1 MMNTMKK
8 ILISLL
14 ILLVI
19 GVSSCTD
26 TWLDVNKNVDAP
38 DWVDPILRLG
48 PVLASY
54 EGIAYDMRAVG
65 PLTQYFSGTSTY
77 VSNFGVS
84 HTFIAGSD
92 AAGECWRM
100 SYWLQGKNLESI
112 INDGRAMEQYKLAGI
127 GLTVKAYSWHI
138 LASLHGDLPVKD
150 AYVPGLLSHSYD
162 SQEYAFSMVRKWAQ
176 QAITELEKTDKTVYP
191 GTIST
196 ADLIYKGDAAK
207 WKKFAYA
214 VLARNYIAMSKK
226 NTMYLDSAI
235 ICADKSFAS
244 AADDANLTFQA
255 TGVSATSNFYGVLRA
270 NLTNVFGQSDYMV
283 QVLTGTIP
291 NYNASGSLEGLSP
304 YQMVTDTATLDPR
317 AILLLGTKDT
327 MQVNQNNI
335 KKGTYKF
342 EGTRLTNAVACT
354 FWGATTA
361 PTVTTSGTG
370 RWLYRDDAPWPLS
383 SYAEIQLIKA
393 EALFLKGQKAEAF
406 AAFKNGVAGHMDFV
420 KRLIVP
426 GTIVKDSKNKQTSVI
441 GDKITAAR
449 FSTLATDYLNSK
461 FVNNLPLDNFS
472 LSHIM
477 MQKYVALFPWSLDT
491 WNDLRRYNYDLV
503 LGSNGLP
510 VTGTSWTS
518 DVVYHKPDSN
528 PARVY
533 KGFYLPAADVVNRR
547 TKFAT
552 INQGS
557 PAYRLRP
564 RYNSEYM
571 WNLPSLKKLLPIPGD
586 ADNYNTSIVWFA
598 TPGN

>member
-1 MMNTMKK
+1 MRK
-8 ILISLL
+8 IFISFI

-19 GVSSCTD
+19 GFSSCTD

-38 DWVDPILRLG
+38 DWVNPILRLG

-54 EGIAYDMRAVG
+54 EGIQYDLRAVG
-65 PLTQYFSGTSTY
+65 PLSQYFSGTSTY
-77 VSNFGVS
+77 VSNFGVLNS
-84 HTFIAGSD
+84 YIAGSD

-100 SYWLQGKNLESI
+100 TYWLQGMNVENI
-112 INDGRAMEQYKLAGI
+112 INDSRELGQFRLAGI

-150 AYVPGLLSHSYD
+150 AYVPGLLSHNYD
-162 SQEYAFSMVRKWAQ
+162 SQEYAFSMVRKWAR
-176 QAITELEKTDKTVYP
+176 QAIAELEKTDATVYP
-191 GTIST
+191 ASLST

-226 NTMYLDSAI
+226 NVAYLDSAI
-235 ICADKSFAS
+235 VCADQSFTS
-244 AADDANLTFQA
+244 PSDDPSLTFQA
-255 TGVSATSNFYGVLRA
+255 TGVSSTSNFFGVLRG
-270 NLTNVFGQSDYMV
+270 NLTNVFAQSDYIT

-291 NYNASGSLEGLSP
+291 NYNSSGAIEGLSP

-317 AILLLGTKDT
+317 AILLLGTLDT
-327 MQVNQNNI
+327 MQVDQAKI

-342 EGTRLTNAVACT
+342 VGTKMTNAAACT
-354 FWGATTA
+354 FWGLTTV
-361 PTVTTSGTG
+361 PTAATSGTG

-393 EALFLKGQKAEAF
+393 EALFVKGQKAEAF

-426 GTIVKDSKNKQTSVI
+426 GTLVKNAKNKQTSVI

-449 FSTLATDYLNSK
+449 FSTLATEYLNSK
-461 FVNNLPLDNFS
+461 FVNGMSLDDFS
-472 LSHIM
+472 LSNIM

-491 WNDLRRYNYDLV
+491 WNDLRRYHYDLV
-503 LGSNGLP
+503 LGTGGIPTS
-510 VTGTSWTS
+510 GTSWTNE
-518 DVVYHKPDSN
+518 VVYHKPDSD
-528 PARVY
+528 PSRVY

-547 TKFAT
+547 VKFAT
-552 INQGS
+552 ANLGS

-571 WNLPSLKKLLPIPGD
+571 WNLPSLQKLTPIPGD
-586 ADNYNTSIVWFA
+586 KENYVTSMVWFA
-598 TPGN
+598 IPGN

>member
-1 MMNTMKK
+1 MRK
-8 ILISLL
+8 IVISFI

-19 GVSSCTD
+19 GFSSCTD

-38 DWVDPILRLG
+38 DWVSPVLRLG
-48 PVLASY
+48 PTLAAY
-54 EGIAYDMRAVG
+54 EGIQYDLRAVA
-65 PLTQYFSGTSTY
+65 PLCEYFSGTSTY

-84 HTFIAGSD
+84 HSYIAGSD

-100 SYWLQGKNLESI
+100 SYWLQGMNIENI
-112 INDGRAMEQYKLAGI
+112 INDGRKLEQYRLAGI

-150 AYVPGLLSHSYD
+150 AYVPGLLSHNYD
-162 SQEYAFSMVRKWAQ
+162 SQEYAFSMVRTWAR
-176 QAITELEKTDKTVYP
+176 QAIAEFEKNDATIYP
-191 GTIST
+191 STLTT

-214 VLARNYIAMSKK
+214 VLAKNYIAMSKK
-226 NTMYLDSAI
+226 NVAYLDSAI
-235 ICADKSFAS
+235 ICADKSFTSAS
-244 AADDANLTFQA
+244 DDPSLTFQA
-255 TGVSATSNFYGVLRA
+255 TGVSQTSNFFGVLRG
-270 NLTNVFGQSDYMV
+270 NLTTVFAQSDYIV
-283 QVLTGTIP
+283 QVLTGNIP
-291 NYNASGSLEGLSP
+291 NYNASGAIEGLSP

-317 AILLLGTKDT
+317 AILLLGTLDT
-327 MQVNQNNI
+327 MQVDQAKI

-342 EGTRLTNAVACT
+342 VGTRLTNAAACN
-354 FWGATTA
+354 FWGLTSS
-361 PTVTTSGTG
+361 PTVATSGTG

-393 EALFLKGQKAEAF
+393 EALYLKGQKAEAF
-406 AAFKNGVAGHMDFV
+406 TAFKNGVAGHMDFV

-426 GTIVKDSKNKQTSVI
+426 GTIVKNTKNKQTSVI

-449 FSTLATDYLNSK
+449 FGALATDYLNSK
-461 FVNNLPLDNFS
+461 FVNNLPASDFS

-491 WNDLRRYNYDLV
+491 WNDLRRYHYDLV
-503 LGSNGLP
+503 LGTGGIP
-510 VTGTSWTS
+510 VTGSSWTA
-518 DVVYHKPDSN
+518 DVVYHKPDTDPN
-528 PARVY
+528 RVY

-552 INQGS
+552 ANLGS

-571 WNLPSLKKLLPIPGD
+571 WNLPSLKQLLPIPGD
-586 ADNYNTSIVWFA
+586 ADNYGTSMVWF
-598 TPGN
+598 TIPGN